1 MRLLNNLEVAK
12 VLIGHPEAIKAY
24 DDNDYIVYEIR
35 SFYDP
40 CDCVTYGYYR
50 ILSNAGVALTGTID
64 QDDLIKWF
72 LDLAIENTS
81 NDWEVLADV

>member
-1 MRLLNNLEVAK
+1 MKRLNNLEVAE
-12 VLIGHPEAIKAY
+12 VLKGHPEAIKAY
-24 DDNDYIVYEIR
+24 DDNDYIVYEQNI
-35 SFYDP
+35 FYDP
-40 CDCVTYGYYR
+40 YVAETYGYYR
-50 ILSNAGVALTGTID
+50 IISNAGVALTGTID